1 MQDIHSLSILICVKG
16 GQFTFESRCFCLYK
30 VMGQKCSVKENENF
44 KRCKDVLEEV
54 EMFYLCDMFSYFGEV
69 SEVVNA
75 RIGSAWKKLK
85 SWLALSLLCSSM
97 VSQS

>member
-1 MQDIHSLSILICVKG
+1 
-16 GQFTFESRCFCLYK
+16 
-30 VMGQKCSVKENENF
+30 
-44 KRCKDVLEEV
+44 
-54 EMFYLCDMFSYFGEV
+54 MFYICDMFSYFGEV